1 MNHHRVWRL
10 RNLHP
15 RLTPSLREARRQP
28 ERGPL
33 IVSDLKPGKGARR

>member
-15 RLTPSLREARRQP
+15 RLAPSLSEARREP
-28 ERGPL
+28 EHDPL
-33 IVSDLKPGKGARR
+33 IISDLKPGKGARR